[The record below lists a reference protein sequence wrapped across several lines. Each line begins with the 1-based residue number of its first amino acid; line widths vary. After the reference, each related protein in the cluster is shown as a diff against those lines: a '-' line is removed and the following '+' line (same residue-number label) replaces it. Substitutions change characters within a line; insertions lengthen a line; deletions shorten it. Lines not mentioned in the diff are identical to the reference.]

1 MDATKSKFEE
11 KLREERSTKCQA
23 KSKQCEKSSI
33 STKRRARAALFCDVS
48 GLDEPATPLQTI
60 TESCPQTDE
69 QPKECEDEMCS
80 SVYVSTRYFNLKIFQ
95 SVYSIPA

>member
-11 KLREERSTKCQA
+11 KLREERSTKRQA

-48 GLDEPATPLQTI
+48 GLDEPATPL
-60 TESCPQTDE
+60 
-69 QPKECEDEMCS
+69 
-80 SVYVSTRYFNLKIFQ
+80 
-95 SVYSIPA
+95 